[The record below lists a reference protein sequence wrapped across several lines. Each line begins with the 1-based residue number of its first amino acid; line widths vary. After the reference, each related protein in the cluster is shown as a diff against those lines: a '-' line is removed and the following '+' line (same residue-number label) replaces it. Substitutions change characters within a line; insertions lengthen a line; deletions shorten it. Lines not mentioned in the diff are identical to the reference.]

1 MLQTHSAN
9 GSRCRR
15 LIGLTAAWC
24 IVLWAGGCAST
35 KYVHEAVIPG
45 DPPICNRLQPGPDVM
60 PRELAKVA
68 MPDYVIEP
76 PDVLLIEAV
85 KVVPLPP
92 YRINTL
98 DVLALQVAG
107 TLPDRPLVGQFE
119 VEPGGTFNLGP
130 PYGSV
135 KIVGMTI
142 PEATQGDRGATC
154 ADVVQEPIVSLS
166 LIETSGNQQI
176 AGEHI
181 VGPDGK
187 VTLGVYGKVF
197 VAGMTQEQA
206 KDAIESHLAKFLE
219 APEVSVD
226 IFGYNSKVY
235 YIITQ
240 GAGLGDG
247 VVRFPITGNET
258 VLDAIAQINGL
269 DTVSS
274 KKIWIARPAPKGSGC
289 DHILPVDWYGITQR
303 ADTAT
308 NYQLYPGDRL
318 FVAEDKLVAFDTFI
332 SKVTAPFERIFGFT
346 LLGNSTVRTL
356 QGGQGRRGSGT
367 GGF

>member
-1 MLQTHSAN
+1 MLQKASAN
-9 GSRCRR
+9 GSCRGR
-15 LIGLTAAWC
+15 RIGAMTAWS
-24 IVLWAGGCAST
+24 IVLLAGGCHCT

-45 DPPICNRLQPGPDVM
+45 QPPSCNRLPPGPDVM

-68 MPDYVIEP
+68 MPDYIIEP

-92 YRINTL
+92 YRIATL
-98 DVLALQVAG
+98 DVLALEVVG
-107 TLPDRPLVGQFE
+107 TLPDRPLIGQYE
-119 VEPGGTFNLGP
+119 VDPGGGIDLGQ
-130 PYGSV
+130 PYGVV
-135 KIVGMTI
+135 KIKGMTI
-142 PEATQGDRGATC
+142 DEATKAIKEQLRR
-154 ADVVQEPIVSLS
+154 VVQEPIVSLS

-197 VAGMTQEQA
+197 ISGMTQDQA
-206 KDAIESHLAKFLE
+206 KKAIEAHLGKFLE
-219 APEVSVD
+219 SPEVSVD
-226 IFGYNSKVY
+226 VFGYNSKVY

-258 VLDAIAQINGL
+258 VLDAVAQVNGF

-274 KKIWIARPAPKGSGC
+274 KKIWIARPAPIGSGC

-303 ADTAT
+303 ADTST

-318 FVAEDKLVAFDTFI
+318 FVAEDKLVALDTFI
-332 SKVTAPFERIFGFT
+332 SKVTAPIERVFGFT

-356 QGGQGRRGSGT
+356 SGGQGAGSGT

>member
-1 MLQTHSAN
+1 M
-9 GSRCRR
+9 
-15 LIGLTAAWC
+15 
-24 IVLWAGGCAST
+24 
-35 KYVHEAVIPG
+35 
-45 DPPICNRLQPGPDVM
+45 
-60 PRELAKVA
+60 
-68 MPDYVIEP
+68 
-76 PDVLLIEAV
+76 
-85 KVVPLPP
+85 
-92 YRINTL
+92 
-98 DVLALQVAG
+98 
-107 TLPDRPLVGQFE
+107 
-119 VEPGGTFNLGP
+119 
-130 PYGSV
+130 
-135 KIVGMTI
+135 
-142 PEATQGDRGATC
+142 
-154 ADVVQEPIVSLS
+154 
-166 LIETSGNQQI
+166 
-176 AGEHI
+176 
-181 VGPDGK
+181 
-187 VTLGVYGKVF
+187 
-197 VAGMTQEQA
+197 
-206 KDAIESHLAKFLE
+206 
-219 APEVSVD
+219 SVD

-346 LLGNSTVRTL
+346 LLGSSTMSTLRFWGGGNS
-356 QGGQGRRGSGT
+356 
-367 GGF
+367 GFNNSSDWRVLVV